1 MDAHH
6 VLKWGIKGGKVINEL
21 MSMRPRTPFRV
32 QTMHDRELVERLDGR
47 PAMTKNGGALYET
60 QLDVDRYR
68 YVSLQQAVDLIYESI
83 STRSKLDD
91 QLREDV
97 LQAGL
102 GHPLAQEKIKA
113 IIAFL
118 LVELRIEVDPTTLI
132 APMDATDS
140 IFAQTCGAGLLEDLY
155 KMRDVE
161 EIQVNGCEIFVVK
174 GGIAEKHVRKFQSLE
189 EVRLLQDRLALCG
202 KKPIN
207 ENNPV
212 RQTYMHNK
220 SRLVMTRERYSDVPT
235 ICIRNFIVRN
245 VTLESLQELGTL
257 NVEMAALLSE
267 LVRCHASIIVGGS
280 TNTGKTT
287 MLYALSREI
296 PVNERIITLEKEFEI
311 TLRDRLAGARNIVS
325 LREVQD
331 VGLSME
337 EAFKPIL
344 VMSPNWVVIG
354 EAKGAEVAQMIQG
367 SLRGHDIMG
376 TMHTKYRNSFFT
388 DVIDM
393 VKQDGRV
400 HDDQSLR
407 SRIARAF
414 NILIFLRLI
423 HVEGRLRR
431 VITEITELSA
441 DENDQVS
448 VRPIVLWNYES
459 QTWQFTGEKL
469 SRSLVEHMRTR
480 QTDMNEFRRLGVI
493 N

>member
-1 MDAHH
+1 
-6 VLKWGIKGGKVINEL
+6 
-21 MSMRPRTPFRV
+21 
-32 QTMHDRELVERLDGR
+32 
-47 PAMTKNGGALYET
+47 
-60 QLDVDRYR
+60 
-68 YVSLQQAVDLIYESI
+68 
-83 STRSKLDD
+83 
-91 QLREDV
+91 
-97 LQAGL
+97 
-102 GHPLAQEKIKA
+102 
-113 IIAFL
+113 
-118 LVELRIEVDPTTLI
+118 
-132 APMDATDS
+132 
-140 IFAQTCGAGLLEDLY
+140 
-155 KMRDVE
+155 
-161 EIQVNGCEIFVVK
+161 
-174 GGIAEKHVRKFQSLE
+174 
-189 EVRLLQDRLALCG
+189 
-202 KKPIN
+202 
-207 ENNPV
+207 
-212 RQTYMHNK
+212 
-220 SRLVMTRERYSDVPT
+220 
-235 ICIRNFIVRN
+235 
-245 VTLESLQELGTL
+245 
-257 NVEMAALLSE
+257 
-267 LVRCHASIIVGGS
+267 
-280 TNTGKTT
+280 
-287 MLYALSREI
+287 
-296 PVNERIITLEKEFEI
+296 
-311 TLRDRLAGARNIVS
+311 
-325 LREVQD
+325 
-331 VGLSME
+331 ME

-376 TMHTKYRNSFFT
+376 TMHTKYRNSFLT

-393 VKQDGRV
+393 VKQDGRI